1 MPNIYTQVDDV
12 VIVKEI
18 DDNDENSYVQY
29 ELGPVVKVVTER
41 LNNTTVVDITSE
53 FNFEFGKYYEQS
65 RVEREEPLPP
75 VPPTEAEKIT
85 QLEAENATLKARLS
99 DVEMFVADMISGGG
113 V

>member
-12 VIVKEI
+12 VIVKEV

-29 ELGPVVKVVTER
+29 ELGPVVKIVTER
-41 LNNTTVVDITSE
+41 LNDTTVVDITSE

-75 VPPTEAEKIT
+75 VPISDAEKIAA
-85 QLEAENATLKARLS
+85 LEAQLAQTNTDLAAVLEMILS
-99 DVEMFVADMISGGG
+99 T
-113 V
+113 

>member
-12 VIVKEI
+12 VIVKEVD
-18 DDNDENSYVQY
+18 DDNENSYVQY
-29 ELGPVVKVVTER
+29 ELGPVIKVETER

-75 VPPTEAEKIT
+75 TPPTEAEKIT
-85 QLEAENATLKARLS
+85 QLEAENAILKSRLT
-99 DVEMFVADMISGGG
+99 DVELFIADVISGGG